1 MSYPFVILNGM
12 DDLSGVP
19 LERIEAELV
28 AHAEWEA
35 TGMARML
42 AVLGEFDRREG
53 WHAWGCVSP
62 QQWLSWKC
70 GLGVVAA
77 SERLRVA
84 RVLPN
89 LPVISDA
96 FSRGKLSWSKVREI
110 TRIAQPVTDEDLCDL
125 AMAATAAQ
133 VAKIVRAM
141 RRVTAVEAA
150 KQVESRGCSWHVD
163 DDASLV
169 VVLKV
174 PAEIGAVVINAIKRA
189 AVPVKGV
196 PYRVSA
202 ADALVDLILGD
213 AEVHAEVV
221 VHVEADRVAIEDGP
235 AIAPEIAEALACNGC
250 VSTVVETPNGPVEID
265 RRRAATR
272 LQRRWLG
279 LRHRECQIDGCHH
292 AGRFDVH
299 HVVERAKGGR
309 TVLTNL
315 VRICSAHHRLIHL
328 HHLTVRLN
336 PDRTITLLF
345 PAGNPVDRPIERLA
359 FQPATPESGYLDRW
373 AGDRLDLDWIV
384 TGLLHNAE
392 LGNRS

>member
-1 MSYPFVILNGM
+1 MN
-12 DDLSGVP
+12 DLSNVP

-42 AVLGEFDRREG
+42 ALLGEFDRRQA
-53 WHAWGCVSP
+53 WLTWGCVSA

-84 RVLPN
+84 RALPN

-96 FSRGKLSWSKVREI
+96 FSRGKLSWSKVREV
-110 TRIAQPVTDEDLCDL
+110 TRIATPVTDADLSDL
-125 AMAATAAQ
+125 AMAGTAAQ
-133 VAKIVRAM
+133 VAKVVRAM

-150 KQVESRGCSWHVD
+150 KQLETRGCTWHVD
-163 DDASLV
+163 DDGSYV
-169 VVLKV
+169 VVLKL
-174 PAEIGAVVINAIKRA
+174 PTETGASVINMVK
-189 AVPVKGV
+189 VSTLPVKGV
-196 PYRVSA
+196 PYKQSA
-202 ADALVDLILGD
+202 ADAMVELIIGD
-213 AEVHAEVV
+213 REVHAEVV
-221 VHVEADRVAIEDGP
+221 VHVEADQVAIEDGP
-235 AIAPEIAEALACNGC
+235 AVAPEIAEALACNGC
-250 VSTVVETPNGPVEID
+250 VSTVVETPTGPVEVD

-279 LRHRECQIDGCHH
+279 LRHRECQIEGCHH

-315 VRICSAHHRLIHL
+315 VRLCGAHHRLIHL
-328 HHLTVRLN
+328 HHLSVRLN
-336 PDRTITLLF
+336 PDRSITLLF
-345 PAGNPVDRPIERLA
+345 PAGNPVDRPIECLP
-359 FQPATPESGYLDRW
+359 FQPPTPESGYLDRW

-384 TGLLHNAE
+384 TGLMYREE
-392 LGNRS
+392 LGNRT

>member
-84 RVLPN
+84 RVLPH

-96 FSRGKLSWSKVREI
+96 FSRGKLSWSKVREV
-110 TRIAQPVTDEDLCDL
+110 TRIATPITDPHLCDL
-125 AMAATAAQ
+125 AMAGTAAQ
-133 VAKIVRAM
+133 VAKVVRAM
-141 RRVTAVEAA
+141 RRVTASEAA
-150 KQVESRGCSWHVD
+150 RQIESRSCKWHVD
-163 DDASLV
+163 DDGSYVITIKLPTDDGAGIISSI
-169 VVLKV
+169 KNATV
-174 PAEIGAVVINAIKRA
+174 PA
-189 AVPVKGV
+189 KGV
-196 PYRVSA
+196 PYSQSA
-202 ADALVDLILGD
+202 ADAVVALILGD
-213 AEVHAEVV
+213 AEVRTEVV

-235 AIAPEIAEALACNGC
+235 AVAPEIAEALACNGC
-250 VSTVVETPNGPVEID
+250 VSTVVGTPTGPVEVE

-279 LRHRECQIDGCHH
+279 LRHRECQIEGCHH

-315 VRICSAHHRLIHL
+315 VRLCGAHHRLIHL

-336 PDRTITLLF
+336 RDRSIELYF
-345 PAGNPVDRPIERLA
+345 PAGNPVDRPIECLS
-359 FQPATPESGYLDRW
+359 FSPSTPESGYIDNW
-373 AGDRLDLDWIV
+373 AGDHLDLDWIV
-384 TGLLHNAE
+384 SGLMHREE